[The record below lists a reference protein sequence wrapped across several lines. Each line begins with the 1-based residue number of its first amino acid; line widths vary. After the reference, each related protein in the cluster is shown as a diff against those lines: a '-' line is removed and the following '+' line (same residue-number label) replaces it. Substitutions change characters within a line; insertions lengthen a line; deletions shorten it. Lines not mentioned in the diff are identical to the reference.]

1 MAEQNLNEKVQET
14 TTTLSKSFREASQAV
29 ADTAIAAQERNVKF
43 AQSVLEN
50 GIEVLKS
57 HAEDTSSLVQD
68 MQEQLSKQQSAFQ
81 SIIDQA
87 TVAQERNLRFARSVA
102 EEGTGVLKRHA
113 DDMRTLITSLE
124 EQAKKQQ
131 EAFQELSH
139 ESVDAYM
146 QFFTAPFA
154 YFQKSLEVA
163 QNVAQQNMETAQ
175 KFTRQGLD
183 VAEKTAQQGLENAQ
197 KATRQTEETVHKAAH
212 SASRT
217 TRG

>member
-1 MAEQNLNEKVQET
+1 MAEQNLNEKIQET

-57 HAEDTSSLVQD
+57 HAEDTSSLVQELED
-68 MQEQLSKQQSAFQ
+68 QLSKQQGSYQ
-81 SIIDQA
+81 SIIDRA
-87 TVAQERNLRFARSVA
+87 VAAQERNLRFARGVA
-102 EEGTGVLKRHA
+102 EEGTSVLKKHA

-124 EQAKKQQ
+124 QQAKKQQ
-131 EAFQELSH
+131 ETFQELSH
-139 ESVDAYM
+139 ESVDAYI
-146 QFFTAPFA
+146 QFFAAPFA

-163 QNVAQQNMETAQ
+163 QNMAQQSFETAQ

-183 VAEKTAQQGLENAQ
+183 ATEKVAHEGMESAQ
-197 KATRQTEETVHKAAH
+197 KAARQTAEAVQKAANT
-212 SASRT
+212 ASKTARV
-217 TRG
+217 

>member
-1 MAEQNLNEKVQET
+1 MTEQNLNEKIQET
-14 TTTLSKSFREASQAV
+14 TVTLSKSFREASQAV

-57 HAEDTSSLVQD
+57 HAEDTSSLVQELED
-68 MQEQLSKQQSAFQ
+68 QFSKQQGSFQ
-81 SIIDQA
+81 SIIDK
-87 TVAQERNLRFARSVA
+87 TVAAQERNLRFARGVA
-102 EEGTGVLKRHA
+102 EESTSVLKKHA

-163 QNVAQQNMETAQ
+163 QNMAQQSMETAQ

-183 VAEKTAQQGLENAQ
+183 VTEKAAQQGFETAQ
-197 KATRQTEETVHKAAH
+197 KAAPQTAEGVQKAAN

-217 TRG
+217 SRV